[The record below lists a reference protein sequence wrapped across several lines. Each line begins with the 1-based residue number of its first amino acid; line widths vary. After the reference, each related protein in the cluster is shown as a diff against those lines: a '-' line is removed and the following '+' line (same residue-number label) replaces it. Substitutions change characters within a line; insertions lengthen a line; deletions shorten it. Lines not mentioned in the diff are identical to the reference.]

1 MRENFTPWRR
11 RLKSKVPVHWLFLKF
26 ALGIACAKDNST
38 IRVDSSD
45 DSPRI
50 PPLSPVQ
57 NERKIMK
64 QQTKKA
70 FTLIELLVVIAII
83 AILAAMLLPA
93 LAAAKKKAQKISCVN
108 NLRQVGIS
116 FRIWEGDNGDKYPM
130 AASGTVGTITLPTT
144 TTITTFQVMSNQLS
158 NPKIITC
165 PSDGI
170 SGHSVATS
178 FVGIT
183 SVNSSYVVNESAQE
197 SDPQM
202 ILDADCGIGA
212 STTTRYQSQ
221 TQTLTPGTSTWT
233 TDQHNLSGNIGLS
246 DGSVQS
252 VSANGFTTALNNSGN
267 TVQVANQVFMFD
279 K

>member
-11 RLKSKVPVHWLFLKF
+11 SLKTKVPVHWLFLKF

>member
-1 MRENFTPWRR
+1 MRENFTPSRR
-11 RLKSKVPVHWLFLKF
+11 RLKTDVPVHWLFLKF

-38 IRVDSSD
+38 IRVDSRD

-50 PPLSPVQ
+50 PPLSPEP

-83 AILAAMLLPA
+83 GILAAMLLPA

-108 NLRQVGIS
+108 NLRQIGLA
-116 FRIWEGDNGDKYPM
+116 FRIWEGDNGDKYPQNG
-130 AASGTVGTITLPTT
+130 AQTSITPTT
-144 TTITTFQVMSNQLS
+144 TTVATFQVMSNQLS
-158 NPKIITC
+158 NPKIVYC
-165 PSDGI
+165 PSDSI
-170 SGHSVATS
+170 HTLANNTT
-178 FVGIT
+178 FQNLA
-183 SVNSSYVVNESAQE
+183 NSSYVVNQFGTE

-212 STTTRYQSQ
+212 STTTRY
-221 TQTLTPGTSTWT
+221 TASTALSASWLWT
-233 TDQHNLSGNIGLS
+233 TDLHNLSGNIGLT

-252 VSANGFTTALNNSGN
+252 VSQNGLVTAINNSGS
-267 TVQVANQVFMFD
+267 QVAIGTQMFMFAP
-279 K
+279 